1 MSDPEG
7 VDEIIRR
14 LPKYFTISI
23 ASKRG
28 SGKSVLVSEIMRDL
42 LKKKDH
48 KVDMFVIMSGSA
60 GLNDDYTDIVPS
72 NLIMPFSEE
81 IMNRIWDYQ
90 AGIKPEKRE
99 HICLVLDDCLGD
111 KDAVR
116 NPTIQKWYSVCR
128 HISASLIVISQH
140 TSVLLTPI
148 IRSNSDLIVYSKL
161 NRQQLETLWTSTT
174 NISKKDFIRVSE
186 MFGGKD
192 YNMIVLDNVISSTEP
207 DEFMTIVRAKPPPAN
222 KRIAKK

>member
-1 MSDPEG
+1 MAEPQPDG
-7 VDEIIRR
+7 VDELIRR
-14 LPKYFTISI
+14 LPKFFTISV

-42 LKKKDH
+42 LKREEH
-48 KVDMFVIMSGSA
+48 KVDMFVVMSGSA
-60 GLNDDYTDIVPS
+60 GLNNDYQDIVPR
-72 NLIMPFSEE
+72 NLIMNFSEE
-81 IMNRIWDYQ
+81 MMNNIWDHQ
-90 AGIKPEKRE
+90 ASIKPDKRE

-186 MFGGKD
+186 MYGGKD
-192 YNMIVLDNVISSTEP
+192 YNMIVLDNVISSVEP
-207 DEFMTIVRAKPPPAN
+207 DEFITIVRAKPPA
-222 KRIAKK
+222 

>member
-1 MSDPEG
+1 MQHEPEG

-14 LPKYFTISI
+14 LPKFFTISI

-42 LKKKDH
+42 LKREEH
-48 KVDMFVIMSGSA
+48 RVDMFVVMSGSA
-60 GLNDDYTDIVPS
+60 GLNKDYTDIVPA
-72 NLIMPFSEE
+72 NLIMPFSEAM
-81 IMNRIWDYQ
+81 MNKIWEHQ
-90 AGIKPEKRE
+90 AGIIPEKRE

-186 MFGGKD
+186 TLGGRD
-192 YNMIVLDNVISSTEP
+192 YNMVVLDNVISSTEP
-207 DEFMTIVRAKPPPAN
+207 DEFITIVRAKPP
-222 KRIAKK
+222 AK

>member
-1 MSDPEG
+1 MEHEPEG

-14 LPKYFTISI
+14 LPKFFTISI

-42 LKKKDH
+42 LKREEH
-48 KVDMFVIMSGSA
+48 KVDMFVVMSGSA
-60 GLNDDYTDIVPS
+60 GLNKDYTDIVPS
-72 NLIMPFSEE
+72 NLIMHFSEE
-81 IMNRIWDYQ
+81 MMNRIWDHQ
-90 AGIKPEKRE
+90 AGIIPEKRE

-186 MFGGKD
+186 TLGGKD
-192 YNMIVLDNVISSTEP
+192 YNMVVLDNVISSTEP
-207 DEFMTIVRAKPPPAN
+207 DEFITIVRAKPP
-222 KRIAKK
+222 AKV

>member
-1 MSDPEG
+1 MEHEPQG

-14 LPKYFTISI
+14 LPKFFTISI

-42 LKKKDH
+42 LKREEH
-48 KVDMFVIMSGSA
+48 RVDMFVVMSGSA
-60 GLNDDYTDIVPS
+60 GLNNDYTDIVPA
-72 NLIMPFSEE
+72 NLIMHFSEE
-81 IMNRIWDYQ
+81 MMNRIWEHQ
-90 AGIKPEKRE
+90 ARISPEKRE

-186 MFGGKD
+186 TLGGRD
-192 YNMIVLDNVISSTEP
+192 YNMVVLYNVISSTEP
-207 DEFMTIVRAKPPPAN
+207 DEFITIVRAKPP
-222 KRIAKK
+222 AKV

>member
-1 MSDPEG
+1 MEHEPEG

-14 LPKYFTISI
+14 LPKFFTISI

-42 LKKKDH
+42 LKREEH
-48 KVDMFVIMSGSA
+48 KVDMFVVMSGSA
-60 GLNDDYTDIVPS
+60 GLNNDYTDIVPA
-72 NLIMPFSEE
+72 NLIMHFSEE
-81 IMNRIWDYQ
+81 IMNRIWEHQ

-186 MFGGKD
+186 TLGGRD
-192 YNMIVLDNVISSTEP
+192 YNMVVLDNVISSTEP
-207 DEFMTIVRAKPPPAN
+207 DEFITIVRAKPP
-222 KRIAKK
+222 AKL

>member
-1 MSDPEG
+1 MEHEPEG

-14 LPKYFTISI
+14 LPKFFTISI

-42 LKKKDH
+42 LKREEH
-48 KVDMFVIMSGSA
+48 KVDMFVVMSGSA
-60 GLNDDYTDIVPS
+60 GLNKDYTDIVPA
-72 NLIMPFSEE
+72 NLIMHFSEE
-81 IMNRIWDYQ
+81 MMNRIWEHQ
-90 AGIKPEKRE
+90 AGIEPSKRE
-99 HICLVLDDCLGD
+99 HICLILDDCLGD

-186 MFGGKD
+186 TLGGRD
-192 YNMIVLDNVISSTEP
+192 YNMVVLDNVISSTEP
-207 DEFMTIVRAKPPPAN
+207 DEFITIVRAKPP
-222 KRIAKK
+222 AKV

>member
-1 MSDPEG
+1 MEPEG

-14 LPKYFTISI
+14 LPKFFTCSI

-28 SGKSVLVSEIMRDL
+28 TGKSVLVSEIMREL
-42 LKKKDH
+42 LKRDQY
-48 KVDMFVIMSGSA
+48 KVDIFVVMSGSA
-60 GLNDDYTDIVPS
+60 GLNKDYVDIVPA

-81 IMNRIWDYQ
+81 VMNRIWDHQ
-90 AGIKPEKRE
+90 AKIAPEKRE

-111 KDAVR
+111 KEAVR

-128 HISASLIVISQH
+128 HINASIIVISQH

-148 IRSNSDLIVYSKL
+148 IRSQSDLIIYSKL
-161 NRQQLETLWTSTT
+161 NRQQLEQLWMSTT

-186 MFGGKD
+186 TLGGRD
-192 YNMIVLDNVISSTEP
+192 YNMLVLDNVISSTEP
-207 DEFMTIVRAKPPPAN
+207 DEFITVVRAKPP
-222 KRIAKK
+222 AK

>member
-1 MSDPEG
+1 MDDPEG

-42 LKKKDH
+42 LKKKEN

-60 GLNDDYTDIVPS
+60 GLNDDYKDIVPS

-81 IMNRIWDYQ
+81 IMNRVWDYQ
-90 AGIKPEKRE
+90 ASIKPEKRE

-148 IRSNSDLIVYSKL
+148 IRSNSDLIIYSKL

-207 DEFMTIVRAKPPPAN
+207 DEFMAVVRAKPPA
-222 KRIAKK
+222 KHQAKK

>member
-1 MSDPEG
+1 MEHEPEG
-7 VDEIIRR
+7 VDEVIRR
-14 LPKYFTISI
+14 LPKFFTISI

-42 LKKKDH
+42 LKREEH
-48 KVDMFVIMSGSA
+48 KVDMFVVMSGSA
-60 GLNDDYTDIVPS
+60 GLNDDYTDIVPQK
-72 NLIMPFSEE
+72 LIMNFSEDM
-81 IMNRIWDYQ
+81 MNRIWEHQ
-90 AGIKPEKRE
+90 AGIEPKKRE

-148 IRSNSDLIVYSKL
+148 IRSNSDLIIYSKL

-186 MFGGKD
+186 TLGGRD

-207 DEFMTIVRAKPPPAN
+207 DEFITIVRAKPP
-222 KRIAKK
+222 AKK

>member
-1 MSDPEG
+1 MAEPQPDG
-7 VDEIIRR
+7 VDELIRR
-14 LPKYFTISI
+14 LPKFFTISV

-28 SGKSVLVSEIMRDL
+28 SGKSVLVSEIMREL
-42 LKKKDH
+42 LKREEN
-48 KVDMFVIMSGSA
+48 KVDMFVVMSGSA
-60 GLNDDYTDIVPS
+60 GLNNDYQDIVPR
-72 NLIMPFSEE
+72 NLIMNFSEE
-81 IMNRIWDYQ
+81 MMNNIWDHQ
-90 AGIKPEKRE
+90 ASIKPDKRE

-186 MFGGKD
+186 MYGGKD
-192 YNMIVLDNVISSTEP
+192 YNMIVLDNVISSVEP
-207 DEFMTIVRAKPPPAN
+207 DEFITIVRAKPPA
-222 KRIAKK
+222 